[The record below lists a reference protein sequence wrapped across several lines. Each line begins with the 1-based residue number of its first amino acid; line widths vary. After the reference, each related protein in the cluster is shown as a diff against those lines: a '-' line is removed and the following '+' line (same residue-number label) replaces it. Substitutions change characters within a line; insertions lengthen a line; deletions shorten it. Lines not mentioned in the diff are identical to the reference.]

1 MIENKKDSQL
11 DIKSATDVLDE
22 ELSQQAQ
29 DVLTNLSYQEKII
42 NYKKLSFKRD
52 RNLDFDFRSYGS
64 LKELLK

>member
-29 DVLTNLSYQEKII
+29 DVLTNLSNQEKII